1 MSKFRRDRKQITRK
15 RKIGRRKK
23 TKVRRAPIKLKKW
36 YDKRQKPKK
45 KGDGTYRGGR
55 GRKPRQHKRP
65 RNYKPPQNE
74 TSAYDYY
81 DENGNIKVPS
91 GETQEGSD
99 DAAYVSYG
107 TGEYADTAEAEAA
120 HQELEKEYQMQLVR
134 ERKRAE
140 RRRLSNGTIESTEEI
155 KSLPLI
161 ESEESKKSISNTSKD
176 GEEEDSEEYYDEDE
190 EDSSEYEDDEISE
203 SSSSSG
209 GGSGGKTNKGKA
221 DKHMDGKLKNTK
233 KITSKTN
240 KRATNKAQSFEKALK
255 SVEQQ
260 INTATNNIKY
270 PENPNN
276 QQVENKNLDLQTKT
290 MQLKNIRLNAK
301 KFNFMSQSV
310 IPGFRNSLH
319 SNQPSNWMPSAK
331 FRIAQDKLFK
341 TIQSKSEKKV
351 PDINSIT
358 MTGLASTGGKNLQSV
373 QSKKEYRV
381 IESTSRDKKQN
392 LSSIAG
398 YKMENDHTYT
408 STTKDKKK
416 KLTSIGRNSVK
427 RIQSIA
433 LDPLVLTSIA
443 RHIPDLEVDTNEE
456 LHPKN
461 KLKAETKTTGSNQIG
476 LGEKKRVDNRE
487 EKPVKVKREIKV
499 NKNHKINL
507 ENKKENRILKMQS
520 SDTYEEEES
529 SFEPEKDL
537 GISVPSDEIESA
549 PDDETKTSS

>member
-1 MSKFRRDRKQITRK
+1 MSRFRRDRKQMTRK

-36 YDKRQKPKK
+36 YDKRQKPRK

-74 TSAYDYY
+74 TSDYDYY
-81 DENGNIKVPS
+81 DEDGNIKVPS

-140 RRRLSNGTIESTEEI
+140 RRRLANGTVESTEEI
-155 KSLPLI
+155 LSLPLV
-161 ESEESKKSISNTSKD
+161 ESKESKKSVSNTTKD
-176 GEEEDSEEYYDEDE
+176 GEEEDSEEYYDE
-190 EDSSEYEDDEISE
+190 EDSSEYEEDDE

-209 GGSGGKTNKGKA
+209 GGGGGGGKTNKGKA
-221 DKHMDGKLKNTK
+221 DKHMDGKLKSTT

-240 KRATNKAQSFEKALK
+240 KHATNKFQSFEKTMK

-260 INTATNNIKY
+260 INKATDKIKY

-276 QQVENKNLDLQTKT
+276 QQVGNKHLASQTKT
-290 MQLKNIRLNAK
+290 KQSQNIRLTAK
-301 KFNFMSQSV
+301 KLNFMSQSV
-310 IPGFRNSLH
+310 IPGYRNSLH
-319 SNQPSNWMPSAK
+319 SNQPLNWMPSAK

-351 PDINSIT
+351 PDVNSIT
-358 MTGLASTGGKNLQSV
+358 MTGLASTGGKNMQSL

-381 IESTSRDKKQN
+381 IESTSHDKKLN

-398 YKMENDHTYT
+398 HKMENDQTYT

-416 KLTSIGRNSVK
+416 KLTSIGRNSLK
-427 RIQSIA
+427 KIQSIA

-443 RHIPDLEVDTNEE
+443 RHIPDLEVDTKEE
-456 LHPKN
+456 KDPKN
-461 KLKAETKTTGSNQIG
+461 KLKVETKTSGSNSIG
-476 LGEKKRVDNRE
+476 LGEKKSIDKHE
-487 EKPVKVKREIKV
+487 EIPVKVKREIKV

-520 SDTYEEEES
+520 SDTYDEEL